1 MRGRNIN
8 LTVTAGVESTR
19 VVKPVGE
26 GWGFVNVSGRGW
38 LFDVKGE
45 EVVAVMEVRM
55 RVDRAMEVVFPA
67 MGEGRYGFIVDVRN
81 DAGEVTRVLD
91 GYVGYDGPDVVDE
104 GLKEEEEP
112 TILVYMDGEQRRAV
126 MAPTS
131 AAQRYAE
138 EARIAMVA
146 VGDID
151 KKLELAEQLE
161 ASFSG
166 KMSNFVVPSEETG
179 TWWVGGVDS
188 LLPWKGIDGIDGAK
202 VTRIEVDSVENLPES
217 GETCNG
223 GYYYYVSGRK
233 SNATLSDGE
242 KIYVYVQDSGHG
254 SLVINSMALNVEGY
268 TSLRQWADAINR
280 KYAGVLE
287 AQVVDDSHLELVNIS
302 GVEQELATYRMVYA
316 DIYLQDWCGYK
327 VYGWVVRLGIGRWV
341 QVGIDNEVGSMNEAT
356 LNRIGGVVL
365 QNTLTEAG
373 RPDYYLPTRNAV
385 RDYVDGEFVRCVKAE
400 QLADYVSK
408 EELTAEG
415 YLRPDDVAGYMTEG
429 QVDSKLDDRLSG
441 VALKSDFV
449 VMSETEYNLLPEPA
463 EGVFYFTY
471 AD

>member
-45 EVVAVMEVRM
+45 EVVAEMVVEM
-55 RVDRAMEVVFPA
+55 RGDGAMEVVFPA

-138 EARIAMVA
+138 EAREAMVA

-166 KMSNFVVPSEETG
+166 KMSNFVIPSEETG
-179 TWWVGGVDS
+179 TWWVGGENTQ
-188 LLPWKGIDGIDGAK
+188 LPWRGVDGIDGAK
-202 VTRIEVDSVENLPES
+202 VKRIEVDSEEQLPET

-223 GYYYYVSGRK
+223 GYYYYVTNAESA
-233 SNATLSDGE
+233 ATLEAGE
-242 KIYVYVQDSGHG
+242 TIYVYVGGAD
-254 SLVINSMALNVEGY
+254 VEGLQINDY
-268 TSLRQWADAINR
+268 TLETAGMLSVWEWVDKINTDFV
-280 KYAGVLE
+280 GVLE
-287 AQVVDDSHLELVNIS
+287 ASIVTEKRIKLENIGS
-302 GVEQELATYRMVYA
+302 TPVRLSAHGTVWA
-316 DIYLQDWCGYK
+316 DLYLQRECGYA
-327 VYGWVVRLGIGRWV
+327 VFAWVERLGVGRWV
-341 QVGIDNEVGSMNEAT
+341 RVGVTQEESALVEAT
-356 LNRIGGVVL
+356 TGSLGGVML
-365 QNTLTEAG
+365 TNTLLG
-373 RPDYYLPTRNAV
+373 SSYDYVLPTKQAIRAYIDSSVNECAKKS
-385 RDYVDGEFVRCVKAE
+385 ELE
-400 QLADYVSK
+400 NLVSK
-408 EELTAEG
+408 EELQAEG
-415 YLRPDDVAGYMTEG
+415 FLKPDDVAGYVTEG

-441 VALKSDFV
+441 VALKSGFV

-463 EGVFYFTY
+463 AGVFYFTY

>member
-19 VVKPVGE
+19 VVKPVGGE
-26 GWGFVNVSGRGW
+26 WGFVNVSGRGW

-45 EVVAVMEVRM
+45 EVVAEMVVEM
-55 RVDRAMEVVFPA
+55 RGDGAMEVVFPA

-138 EARIAMVA
+138 EARKAMAA

-151 KKLELAEQLE
+151 EKLELAEKLE

-179 TWWVGGVDS
+179 TWLVGGEDS
-188 LLPWKGIDGIDGAK
+188 RLPWRGVDGIDGAK
-202 VTRIEVDSVENLPES
+202 VKRIEVNSEEQLPET

-223 GYYYYVSGRK
+223 GYYYYVTNSL
-233 SNATLSDGE
+233 SAVTLGVWDE
-242 KIYVYVQDSGHG
+242 IYVYVGNADSEGLQINGFLIETAGMLSVEQWVDKINTLFAGVVEASVVSSKHIKLENVGEVELRVTTHG
-254 SLVINSMALNVEGY
+254 SILADLYMQREPGY
-268 TSLRQWADAINR
+268 A
-280 KYAGVLE
+280 
-287 AQVVDDSHLELVNIS
+287 
-302 GVEQELATYRMVYA
+302 
-316 DIYLQDWCGYK
+316 
-327 VYGWVVRLGIGRWV
+327 VYGWVERKGVGRWV
-341 QVGIDNEVGSMNEAT
+341 RVGITQESAEVVEATESRVGGVMLSRTMLGSGYTYVVPTKQAIRTYVDDEVGQCIKGSKLDE
-356 LNRIGGVVL
+356 
-365 QNTLTEAG
+365 
-373 RPDYYLPTRNAV
+373 
-385 RDYVDGEFVRCVKAE
+385 
-400 QLADYVSK
+400 YVSK
-408 EELTAEG
+408 EALAAEG
-415 YLRPDDVAGYMTEG
+415 YLRPDDVTGYVTEG

-441 VALKSDFV
+441 VALKSGFV